1 MASTLV
7 IIIPPSS
14 EIDKLKNTSPVRP
27 PPGPLTL
34 GPVLGGVERQSTGE
48 EAAGGVPRVPM
59 ENYQQQR
66 VDEGVNERNV
76 KSYLAITLISGS

>member
-14 EIDKLKNTSPVRP
+14 EIDKLKNTSPVS

-48 EAAGGVPRVPM
+48 EAAGGVPRVPV